1 MKLWIKYLI
10 TLAIGLLFAGTLC
23 ITNGLVTETDPVKA
37 YKVLADAFTVPG
49 VLLVCVGL
57 LQFCVSHGAFYGI
70 DLSLAGK
77 GQLDVGFRR
86 GIGVFGTKHGI
97 VSGIAAGFA
106 VKRVRDGIKNRGLA
120 RSGFA
125 GDQVKTAGAQ
135 ARKVQ
140 NLFARVRSKS

>member
-23 ITNGLVTETDPVKA
+23 LTNGLVTETDPMMV

-70 DLSLAGK
+70 QYAIHSLLVNHNWSRTRFKDKETYTEYIESKKAK
-77 GQLDVGFRR
+77 
-86 GIGVFGTKHGI
+86 
-97 VSGIAAGFA
+97 
-106 VKRVRDGIKNRGLA
+106 
-120 RSGFA
+120 A
-125 GDQVKTAGAQ
+125 GD
-135 ARKVQ
+135 KVRTSPY
-140 NLFARVRSKS
+140 LFFVGLLFIAISIIFIVAYHNVQ